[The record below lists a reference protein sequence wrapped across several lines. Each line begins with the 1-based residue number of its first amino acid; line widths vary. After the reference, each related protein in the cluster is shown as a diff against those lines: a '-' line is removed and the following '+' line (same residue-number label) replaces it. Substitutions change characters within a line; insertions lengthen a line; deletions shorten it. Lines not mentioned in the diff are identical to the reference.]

1 MVGKTFNMT
10 TTDSEITG
18 DTKITAPEEAQYLGD

>member
-18 DTKITAPEEAQYLGD
+18 DMKITAPEGANYMGD